1 MNEDTVSVTRGYRGQ
16 HMRRIM
22 LLFFL
27 IFGLHANPVQ
37 ADISLSAPGEI
48 NAGAQVR
55 IDIAGDVGDRDFI
68 TIVPAGTPE
77 GKYAHYQYI
86 RSKTRVDLPVPEEA
100 GEYEIRY
107 LNAAPPYVTRAR
119 QSLLV
124 KPVQATVEV
133 PRQVAAG
140 ATFEVV
146 WTGPD
151 NSRDFI
157 ALSDPDAAP
166 TANKWITYVYTKRGN
181 PVTLTAPDKPGTYA
195 IQYRTGAQ
203 YYVLAQSTVTVAG
216 VAATVAA
223 PDRVGAGEHF
233 EVAWQGPDNSQDFI
247 AIAPQDSAVRQYHHY
262 QYTRKG
268 SPVTL
273 HAPDEPGT
281 YEIRYQTGQS
291 YTILAHQR
299 VIVEPV
305 SATLDGPATV
315 VGGSDFDEIW
325 TGPDHPGDF
334 IAVVAKGADKRSALR
349 GGWSYARRGSPA
361 RLRAPLEPGQYEVR
375 YQTGQSAVI
384 LTTRPLLVT
393 PPPSPPGHLSVSLA
407 RSASGFGPD
416 DAVEIILDASG
427 SMLQKHQGRRR
438 IEIAREVLVN
448 LTGAVIPEGTPFALR
463 VFGHREVDSCRTDL
477 EEPLAPLDSARI
489 DARLAGVQAMHLAR
503 TPLARSLQLV
513 AQDLAAVA
521 GQRVVVLVT
530 DGEETCDGDPAA
542 AIESLQASGVDV
554 RINIVG
560 FAIDDAALKSRF
572 RYWADLGGGDY
583 YDADSADALQHS
595 MHQAVQA
602 PYEVRDAAG
611 RVVARGIVGDDGVQL
626 APGQYHIATRSTPPM
641 QASATVAS
649 GKRTGVELR

>member
-1 MNEDTVSVTRGYRGQ
+1 
-16 HMRRIM
+16 MRRVV

-27 IFGLHANPVQ
+27 FFGLHASF
-37 ADISLSAPGEI
+37 ARAEISLSAPGEI
-48 NAGAQVR
+48 NAGAQVS
-55 IDIAGDVGDRDFI
+55 IDLAGDLGDRDFI

-77 GKYAHYQYI
+77 GKYSHYQYI
-86 RSKTRVDLPVPEEA
+86 RSKTRVDLPVPEDA
-100 GEYEIRY
+100 GEYELRY
-107 LNAAPPYVTRAR
+107 LDAAPPYVTRAR
-119 QSLLV
+119 RSLV
-124 KPVQATVEV
+124 VMPVQATVEAPQRV
-133 PRQVAAG
+133 DAG
-140 ATFEVV
+140 ATFQVA

-157 ALSDPDAAP
+157 SLSDSDAAP

-203 YYVLAQSTVTVAG
+203 YYILATTTVTVAG
-216 VAATVAA
+216 VAAAVAA
-223 PDRVGAGEHF
+223 PDRVRAGEHF
-233 EVAWQGPDNSQDFI
+233 EVTWQGPDNSQDFI
-247 AIAPQDSAVRQYHHY
+247 AIAPQGSVVREYHHY

-268 SPVTL
+268 SPVRL

-291 YTILAHQR
+291 YTILANQS

-305 SATLDGPATV
+305 SATLEGPAQV
-315 VGGSDFDEIW
+315 PGGSDFDEIW

-334 IAVVAKGADKRSALR
+334 IAVVEKGAGKRSAAK

-361 RLRAPLEPGQYEVR
+361 RLRAPLEPGPYEVR
-375 YQTGQSAVI
+375 YQTGQSAAI
-384 LTTRPLLVT
+384 LATRPLLVT
-393 PPPSPPGHLSVSLA
+393 PPPTPPGHLSVSLA

-427 SMLQKHQGRRR
+427 SMLKKHHGRRR
-438 IEIAREVLVN
+438 IEIAREVLVS
-448 LTGAVIPEGTPFALR
+448 LTGAVVPEGTPFALR

-513 AQDLAAVA
+513 AQDLAAVT

-530 DGEETCDGDPAA
+530 DGEETCDGDPAV
-542 AIESLQASGVDV
+542 AIESLQASGIDV
-554 RINIVG
+554 RVNIVG
-560 FAIDDAALKSRF
+560 FAIDDADLKSRF

-583 YDADSADALQHS
+583 YDADSADELQHS
-595 MHQAVQA
+595 MNQAVQA
-602 PYEVRDAAG
+602 PYEVRDTAG
-611 RVVARGIVGDDGVQL
+611 SVVARGVVGDDGVQL
-626 APGQYHIATRSTPPM
+626 PPGEYQIETRSTPPL
-641 QASATVAS
+641 QASATVTS
-649 GKRTGVELR
+649 GKKTGVVLR